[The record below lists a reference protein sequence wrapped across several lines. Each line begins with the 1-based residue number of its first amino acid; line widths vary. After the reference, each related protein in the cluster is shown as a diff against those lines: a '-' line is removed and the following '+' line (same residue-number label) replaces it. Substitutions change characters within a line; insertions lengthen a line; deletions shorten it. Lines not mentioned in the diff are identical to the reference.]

1 MNIKLLLVLSLF
13 VFQCG
18 LSQTAKPL
26 KGSVSYDG
34 FLLQD
39 VDVINKTSEKVVK
52 TNEKGEFVID
62 AKVND
67 SLLFYRKNFYLK
79 RIKISSL
86 QLEKNNLNVSMLVK
100 PEELEE
106 VVVERVESMSLKGSK
121 GYEQSKLDEYK
132 TEKFDN
138 KEGHDAM
145 RDGTFVNGLNFVN
158 IFKKIS
164 GLFAKEKDSQ
174 KEAVSEIEFATAAK
188 KTCGKDFFTQNLKLK
203 PEEIDLFLQFC
214 NADPKS
220 KMLDENTDVLSMMDF
235 LIIKNKEFQKLKKEV
250 VK

>member
-1 MNIKLLLVLSLF
+1 MNIKLLLAFFLF
-13 VFQCG
+13 IFQFCF
-18 LSQTAKPL
+18 SQTAKPL

-62 AKVND
+62 AKAND
-67 SLLFYRKNFYLK
+67 SLLFYRKNFHLK
-79 RIKISSL
+79 RVKISSL
-86 QLEKNNLNVSMLVK
+86 QLEKNNLNVLMLVK
-100 PEELEE
+100 PEELDE

-121 GYEQSKLDEYK
+121 KYEQSKLDEYK
-132 TEKFDN
+132 TEKYDN
-138 KEGHDAM
+138 VEGHQAM
-145 RDGTFVNGLNFVN
+145 RDGTFVNGLNFIS

-174 KEAVSEIEFATAAK
+174 KDSLLEIEFATAAK
-188 KTCGKDFFTQNLKLK
+188 KTCDKEFFTKNLKLK

-214 NADPKS
+214 DTDPKS
-220 KMLDENTDVLSMMDF
+220 KILNENSDVLSMMDF
-235 LIIKNKEFQKLKKEV
+235 LIIKNKEFQKLSTLK
-250 VK
+250 